1 MSLPD
6 ISGNGKSHETALR
19 NAHALTR
26 MGVPVFAGR
35 LDANGDPDHFDKRWK
50 RWQDKQPSHR
60 AVDAWKPGEALCAVT
75 GVVFDVLDWDPRN
88 DPEERSWNRLV
99 EALGDEGPFKFWEV
113 RTPRGGSH
121 IWVARMD
128 IGKHTGFLPGL
139 DLQGGMPDGSGRG
152 FVFLP
157 PTSRNGGVYRPTSLL
172 KPYGDNSSI
181 GGLREFVL
189 GCLDSGAGL
198 DGSSSNGTRRSG
210 LAALR
215 AGVLAA
221 EAGEQRGA
229 LLKLVHEYERMG
241 TPREV
246 IKDALRAFLA
256 EVPVFDSRRPWL
268 PSRNPDKWI
277 NGLFHRSGKVIADAE
292 PGELEGIDE
301 PRRSGLVRSF
311 AEVGRRRT
319 SWLWRGYVARGE
331 MTMLD
336 GEKGVSKSL
345 IIEDIAARFTTG
357 RILPGVKTATGEVH
371 RTIIFTAESSA
382 EKEVGP
388 RLDAAGADVSRVF
401 CTQVPKAARGKKA
414 APEWIL
420 PDGASRFAAAIHESG
435 ATIAI
440 FDPINDFLAED
451 INTNNDASIRRA
463 LMPLGLA
470 LANADCG
477 GILIR
482 HMNKNTGTD
491 ARYRGAGTT
500 AYQNRARIHLVAARI
515 PDDLRPESGA
525 MYGLAI
531 VDNNLMRVDR
541 GMVLAYDVV
550 DSEIPASDEDDD
562 YIPMIEWHG
571 PCAINVNDMVNGNVP
586 KRQVSMEFEMIRE
599 VLADMFAKS
608 DTWPANRCW
617 QELRDA
623 GYSAKYKGTVSKVQK
638 ALGITPVRRMA
649 KTGTGGVKSWDWTT
663 KTPRG
668 SVRSLGLDDEE

>member
-1 MSLPD
+1 MSIADP
-6 ISGNGKSHETALR
+6 SGIGKSYETALR

-121 IWVARMD
+121 LWVARMD

-157 PTSRNGGVYRPTSLL
+157 PTERNGGVYRPTSLL

-189 GCLDSGAGL
+189 SCLDSGL

-292 PGELEGIDE
+292 PGELDGIGDPIISHGDNAISADDVAE
-301 PRRSGLVRSF
+301 EKIEWLNDPFLPFGCLVIMDGDPAQGKSVITTGMVARAASGMPVLPFGDPWDADTPIHCGMIGAEDDLGQAVVPRLLAAGYKQNRHIWFLKLKKDRKGHLEMLTFPNGTERVRQFINSKGMRLLIIDPISAFIGEKIQTHNEASVRSALAPLTEIARDTGCCIVLVRHLNKDGSMKALYRGTGSIAFSAIARSGIICGTCPDGQFGLAQVKASYSELFPGVVRYSLAKTERSVTVEWDTVDAELTADSLVAGRESRKGPAPERQEEVREILDEMF
-311 AEVGRRRT
+311 AER
-319 SWLWRGYVARGE
+319 
-331 MTMLD
+331 
-336 GEKGVSKSL
+336 
-345 IIEDIAARFTTG
+345 
-357 RILPGVKTATGEVH
+357 
-371 RTIIFTAESSA
+371 
-382 EKEVGP
+382 
-388 RLDAAGADVSRVF
+388 
-401 CTQVPKAARGKKA
+401 
-414 APEWIL
+414 
-420 PDGASRFAAAIHESG
+420 
-435 ATIAI
+435 
-440 FDPINDFLAED
+440 
-451 INTNNDASIRRA
+451 
-463 LMPLGLA
+463 
-470 LANADCG
+470 
-477 GILIR
+477 
-482 HMNKNTGTD
+482 
-491 ARYRGAGTT
+491 
-500 AYQNRARIHLVAARI
+500 
-515 PDDLRPESGA
+515 
-525 MYGLAI
+525 
-531 VDNNLMRVDR
+531 
-541 GMVLAYDVV
+541 
-550 DSEIPASDEDDD
+550 
-562 YIPMIEWHG
+562 
-571 PCAINVNDMVNGNVP
+571 
-586 KRQVSMEFEMIRE
+586 
-599 VLADMFAKS
+599 
-608 DTWPANRCW
+608 DTWPQAECLKRI
-617 QELRDA
+617 QARID
-623 GYSAKYKGTVSKVQK
+623 VSEKTITKVRNK
-638 ALGITPVRRMA
+638 MGIRPVMKRNPKR
-649 KTGTGGVKSWDWTT
+649 GTGSISGWCWTT
-663 KTPRG
+663 KKLRV
-668 SVRSLGLDDEE
+668 SD